1 MSNCHLVAGRS
12 LIDWAASI
20 GIGGHLAMPP
30 LPHHRAY
37 GSVPRLFGGLST
49 HQLCHGRQTQTFEA
63 RIGEGA
69 VHRVREAQSPRTF
82 WAEDGLAGR
91 WPGHAES
98 PELLVSPATRLPLD
112 PGDAAQAPP
121 DPAVERW
128 QLVRLAVVGVTP
140 TGNRDAGKFPA
151 DATQLPMG

>member
-1 MSNCHLVAGRS
+1 MG
-12 LIDWAASI
+12 
-20 GIGGHLAMPP
+20 
-30 LPHHRAY
+30 
-37 GSVPRLFGGLST
+37 
-49 HQLCHGRQTQTFEA
+49 QTQTFEA

-128 QLVRLAVVGVTP
+128 QLVRLAEAEVAGVAKEVELVVWVI
-140 TGNRDAGKFPA
+140 AA
-151 DATQLPMG
+151 S